1 MRLFV
6 MPADVRRISAAAR
19 TLVFD
24 AEHITPIQ
32 ARGVARVYREL
43 RRVGGEHGRRGTAV
57 PARQARE
64 IVARLVG
71 IGIIAGHIA
80 EQTIDRPRSLPRSAP
95 TTPVIVPRPP
105 LSIAPFRL
113 VPDAEL
119 AVFG

>member
-1 MRLFV
+1 MSDDLSRVFSAL
-6 MPADVRRISAAAR
+6 ADPTR
-19 TLVFD
+19 
-24 AEHITPIQ
+24 
-32 ARGVARVYREL
+32 
-43 RRVGGEHGRRGTAV
+43 
-57 PARQARE
+57 RE